1 MSLLLISIIL
11 VVLAT
16 IAGLMALKVKS
27 TKALIEKKE
36 VEADG
41 ETHVSP
47 PRPGPTEP
55 ASDGSPQQPP
65 PGGDKPVTPGG
76 DEPAAPEGP
85 SSTLGGS
92 LRKLFRG

>member
-27 TKALIEKKE
+27 TKARIEKKE

-41 ETHVSP
+41 ETP
-47 PRPGPTEP
+47 GPRPTGPE
-55 ASDGSPQQPP
+55 SDGSPQPP
-65 PGGDKPVTPGG
+65 PPGG

>member
-1 MSLLLISIIL
+1 MSLLLISIII

-36 VEADG
+36 VESDG
-41 ETHVSP
+41 ETPVSP
-47 PRPGPTEP
+47 PGPGPTGPE
-55 ASDGSPQQPP
+55 SDGSPQPPP
-65 PGGDKPVTPGG
+65 PGGD
-76 DEPAAPEGP
+76 EPTAPEGP

-92 LRKLFRG
+92 LRKLVRG

>member
-41 ETHVSP
+41 ETPVSP
-47 PRPGPTEP
+47 PGPGPTEP
-55 ASDGSPQQPP
+55 ESDGSPQPPP
-65 PGGDKPVTPGG
+65 PGGD
-76 DEPAAPEGP
+76 EPTAPEGP

>member
-41 ETHVSP
+41 ETPVSP
-47 PRPGPTEP
+47 PGPGPTGPE
-55 ASDGSPQQPP
+55 SDGSPQPPP
-65 PGGDKPVTPGG
+65 PGGD
-76 DEPAAPEGP
+76 EQAAPEGP

>member
-1 MSLLLISIIL
+1 MSLLLISIII

-47 PRPGPTEP
+47 PGPTEP
-55 ASDGSPQQPP
+55 ESDGSPQPPP

-76 DEPAAPEGP
+76 DEPVTPEGP